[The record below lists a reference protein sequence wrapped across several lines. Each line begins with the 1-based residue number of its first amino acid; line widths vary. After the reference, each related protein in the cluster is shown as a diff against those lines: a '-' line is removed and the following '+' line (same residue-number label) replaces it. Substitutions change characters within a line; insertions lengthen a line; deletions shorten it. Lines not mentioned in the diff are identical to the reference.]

1 MSAVS
6 YSSLEK
12 NYSKNNVKGK
22 HSYEMQFPL
31 NTSISNHL
39 FWKQKKIRT
48 ETKEIKES

>member
-6 YSSLEK
+6 YSSIEK

-31 NTSISNHL
+31 NTSSSNHFL
-39 FWKQKKIRT
+39 KTKKKIRT
-48 ETKEIKES
+48 ETKELKES